1 MAEALKVELVTPE
14 KVLFSG
20 TAEMVEAP
28 GSEGDFGV
36 LPLHAPF
43 VSLLREGA
51 VRIHNG
57 GKITEFAVTGGL
69 AQVDAEKCVVLA
81 EGVASGV

>member
-1 MAEALKVELVTPE
+1 MAEVLKVEIVTPE

-20 TAEMVEAP
+20 TAEMLEAP
-28 GSEGDFGV
+28 GAEGDFGV
-36 LPLHAPF
+36 LPHHAPF
-43 VSLLREGA
+43 VSLLRKGF

-57 GKITEFAVTGGL
+57 GQVTEFAVTGGL

-81 EGVASGV
+81 EGVAAAA